1 MYLVIV
7 ILVLAFIYD
16 SNQKKRFC
24 RHKWGIIKK
33 KYTLPD
39 DKGRIGYCFR
49 NVTNYECGKCNKLKI
64 TVSHICVA

>member
-16 SNQKKRFC
+16 SNQTKRFC
-24 RHKWGIIKK
+24 RHKWETIKE
-33 KYTLPD
+33 YTLPD